1 MYYNKVVANI
11 SEIPNCINFFENE
24 LITARKEVKIFGRIE
39 TQLSMLPGITEYRYC
54 QLQEIEAILEYL
66 NIELRKIRSK
76 HFRIYLEA
84 YARALTSRDA
94 EKYSDA
100 EPEVTNFETII
111 NSVALLR
118 NQYLGIIKAI
128 ETKNFMLG
136 HICKLRAAGLEDSNI

>member
-1 MYYNKVVANI
+1 MYYNKVVADI
-11 SEIPNCINFFENE
+11 AEIPNCINFFENE
-24 LITARKEVKIFGRIE
+24 LISARKEVHIFGRIE
-39 TQLSMLPGITEYRYC
+39 TQLSMLPGITEHRYC

-100 EPEVTNFETII
+100 EPEVTDFENII
-111 NSVALLR
+111 NSVALIR
-118 NQYLGIIKAI
+118 NQYLGVIKAI
-128 ETKNFMLG
+128 ESKNFMLG
-136 HICKLRAAGLEDSNI
+136 HICKLRTAGIEDSTI